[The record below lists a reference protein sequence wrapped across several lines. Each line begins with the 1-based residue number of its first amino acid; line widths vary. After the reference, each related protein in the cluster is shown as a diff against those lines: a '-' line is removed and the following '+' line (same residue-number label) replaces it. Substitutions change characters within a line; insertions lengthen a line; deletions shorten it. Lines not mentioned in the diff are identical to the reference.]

1 MNGPFW
7 ARFFYFIYSSQYQKK
22 ITGQHEIN
30 HSIIDNYIIIITIAN
45 YLFQLCTPCSYV
57 FLKILK
63 IKVKMTSFSIQ
74 EFSTQTSDLAYPK
87 IFFCTRLF
95 TNLHC
100 QGISVNI
107 IYIHSWV
114 VWKKIAYFFYSLNN
128 FFYKTLR
135 GAIIAKYLCSKTIL
149 VNAKILLSY
158 KISIFAFTRIVLE
171 QRYLF
176 CKIK

>member
-1 MNGPFW
+1 MTDVNGPFW

-95 TNLHC
+95 TTLHC

-114 VWKKIAYFFYSLNN
+114 VWKKIAYFFTHWITFSTRL
-128 FFYKTLR
+128 F
-135 GAIIAKYLCSKTIL
+135 GAQLKYL
-149 VNAKILLSY
+149 
-158 KISIFAFTRIVLE
+158 ISQQCCDSENESRNMRVKNTVAIV
-171 QRYLF
+171 
-176 CKIK
+176 